1 MTRRRYGLL
10 CAALKGML
18 QAPADDQLTSEEH
31 SMTSTVFI
39 TGATSGFGEATARR
53 FADAGWKLVLTGRRK
68 ERLDALCAELSAKTD
83 VHGLVLDVRDRN
95 AVEAAI
101 ASLPPSFDK
110 LQALVNNAGL
120 ALGVDAAQNCSLDDW
135 ETMVDTNIKG
145 LIYTTRLLLPRLIA
159 HGRGASIL
167 NVGSVAGNYPYP
179 GSNVYGG
186 TKAFVGQFSLSLRCD
201 LRGTGVRVSNI
212 EPGLCESE
220 FSLVRFG
227 GDQAKYDATYAGA
240 EPIQPQDIA
249 ETIFWILNQ
258 PAHININSL
267 ELMPVSQDWAGFSID
282 RSKG

>member
-1 MTRRRYGLL
+1 
-10 CAALKGML
+10 
-18 QAPADDQLTSEEH
+18 
-31 SMTSTVFI
+31 MTSTVFI

-68 ERLDALCAELSAKTD
+68 ERLDALCAELSAKTE
-83 VHGLVLDVRDRN
+83 VHGLVLDVRDRK
-95 AVEAAI
+95 AMEQAI
-101 ASLPPSFDK
+101 ATLPAGFDK
-110 LQALVNNAGL
+110 LRGLVNNAGL

-145 LIYTTRLLLPRLIA
+145 LMYTTRLLLPRLIA

-167 NVGSVAGNYPYP
+167 NVGSVAGNYPYL

-212 EPGLCESE
+212 EPGMCESE

-227 GDQAKYDATYAGA
+227 GDQAKYDATYAGV

-282 RSKG
+282 RSVKG